1 MLCFRIKLVPGG
13 SGGDIFIL
21 FFFGHVNSFYYE
33 RNPMV
38 QNEKHMGFS
47 MLNIDILA
55 LKTDIFVCQSAILN
69 QITCDFTYKQ

>member
-21 FFFGHVNSFYYE
+21 FFGHDSFYE
-33 RNPMV
+33 RNPI

-55 LKTDIFVCQSAILN
+55 LKTDIFICQSAILN